1 MGWETKNAMEQKIL
15 FIKMWE
21 SGDYYM
27 SSLCEHFAISR
38 PTGYKLINQFKK
50 EGERC
55 LRGSSKAPRSIPHKT
70 PQNVELAIVKLR
82 KNILI
87 GAQGR

>member
-50 EGERC
+50 EGE
-55 LRGSSKAPRSIPHKT
+55 G
-70 PQNVELAIVKLR
+70 V
-82 KNILI
+82 
-87 GAQGR
+87 